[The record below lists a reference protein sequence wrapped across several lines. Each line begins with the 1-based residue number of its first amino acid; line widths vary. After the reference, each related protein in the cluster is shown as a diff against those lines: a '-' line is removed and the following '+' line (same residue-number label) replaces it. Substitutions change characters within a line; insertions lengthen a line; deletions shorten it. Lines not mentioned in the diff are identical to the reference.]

1 MPENVTATTPSPEDR
16 AERGLEV
23 LKQIGGASYDVG
35 VKPLAE
41 VSADMARL
49 TVEFPYGEILARPGL
64 DLHLRQVCTVAT
76 LLAQGSVQP
85 QLKFHMNG
93 LLNVGGTPDE
103 LVELLVVAS
112 LILGFPVAID
122 ALPIVQ
128 GLFTEREIAFTPT
141 AATSE
146 DGTDRYRRGLD
157 ALRHAAGGEPGEILA
172 QLASVVPELAQWT
185 VEYAYGEV
193 LSRPGLDAKVRHV
206 AIIAM
211 LTAAGNRAE
220 ALRFQIIAAE
230 RDGLS
235 RNEIIE
241 MMIQIALYAG
251 FPSALNGFAA
261 IRELIQNPP
270 AKPTPID
277 TARPVPQSEGRTPR
291 HQRGLD
297 TLALTSAASGEA
309 VLAGLSKLAPDI
321 GRMILDHGYGDIFH
335 RTAIDLKT
343 RELTTC
349 AAMAAR
355 ATKASETP
363 FRVHVNA
370 ALTAGATRAE
380 IVEVLLNLLPHC
392 GYPIVQ
398 QAMRMAG
405 EEFARRGV

>member
-1 MPENVTATTPSPEDR
+1 MPETLAAPTPSAAGR
-16 AERGLEV
+16 AERGLAV
-23 LKQIGGASYDVG
+23 LKEIGGASYDVG
-35 VKPLAE
+35 IKPLAE
-41 VSADMARL
+41 VSLDMARL

-85 QLKFHMNG
+85 QLKFHING
-93 LLNVGGTPDE
+93 LLNVGSTPEE
-103 LVELLVVAS
+103 LVELLVLAS
-112 LILGFPVAID
+112 VILGFPIAID

-128 GLFTEREIAFTPT
+128 QLFTERGVSFTPT
-141 AATSE
+141 AAAEE

-157 ALRHAAGGEPGEILA
+157 ALRHLSGGEPTELLA
-172 QLASVVPELAQWT
+172 QLASVAPELARWT
-185 VEYAYGEV
+185 VEFAYGEV
-193 LSRPGLDAKVRHV
+193 LSRPGLDPKVRH
-206 AIIAM
+206 IAVISM
-211 LTAAGNRAE
+211 LTAAGNRAD
-220 ALRFQIIAAE
+220 ALRFRIVAAE
-230 RDGLS
+230 RDGVT
-235 RNEIIE
+235 RDEIIE
-241 MMIQIALYAG
+241 TMIQIALYAG

-261 IRELIQNPP
+261 IRELTQNPP
-270 AKPTPID
+270 
-277 TARPVPQSEGRTPR
+277 RPAGPSAPPAPAAASERR
-291 HQRGLD
+291 ASRRQRGLE

-309 VLAGLSKLAPDI
+309 VLAGLSVLAPDI
-321 GRMILDHGYGDIFH
+321 GHMILDHGYGDIFH

-405 EEFARRGV
+405 EEFAKRGV

>member
-1 MPENVTATTPSPEDR
+1 MPETPADTPPSAAGR
-16 AERGLEV
+16 AERGLAV
-23 LKQIGGASYDVG
+23 LKQIGGVGYDVG

-41 VSADMARL
+41 VSPDMARL

-85 QLKFHMNG
+85 QLKFHLNG
-93 LLNVGGTPDE
+93 LLNVGAAPEE
-103 LVELLVVAS
+103 LVELLVLAS
-112 LILGFPVAID
+112 VILGFPIAID

-128 GLFTEREIAFTPT
+128 QLFTERGTAFTPT
-141 AATSE
+141 STGD

-157 ALRHAAGGEPGEILA
+157 TLAHVIGGDPAEAIAALGAV
-172 QLASVVPELAQWT
+172 SPELAQWT
-185 VEYAYGEV
+185 VEYAHGEV
-193 LSRPGLDAKVRHV
+193 LSRPGLNPKVRHV
-206 AIIAM
+206 AIISM

-220 ALRFQIIAAE
+220 ALRLQIIAAE
-230 RDGLS
+230 RDGLA
-235 RNEIIE
+235 RDEIIE

-261 IRELIQNPP
+261 IRELTQNPP
-270 AKPTPID
+270 APPD
-277 TARPVPQSEGRTPR
+277 PRREAAPARESESRAPR
-291 HQRGLD
+291 RARGLA

-309 VLAGLSKLAPDI
+309 VLAGLSALAPDI

-355 ATKASETP
+355 GTKASETP

-405 EEFARRGV
+405 EEFAKRGV

>member
-1 MPENVTATTPSPEDR
+1 MPETPRDTTPSAAGR
-16 AERGLEV
+16 AERGLAV
-23 LKQIGGASYDVG
+23 LKQIGGAGYDVG

-49 TVEFPYGEILARPGL
+49 TIEFPYGEILARPGL

-103 LVELLVVAS
+103 LVELLVLAS
-112 LILGFPVAID
+112 VILGFPIAID
-122 ALPIVQ
+122 ALPIVEQ
-128 GLFTEREIAFTPT
+128 LFTERGIAFTPT
-141 AATSE
+141 AAGEE

-157 ALRHAAGGEPGEILA
+157 ALRHLAGGEPTELLA
-172 QLASVVPELAQWT
+172 QLAAVVPELAQWT
-185 VEYAYGEV
+185 VEFAYGEV
-193 LSRPGLDAKVRHV
+193 LSRPGLAARVRHLAV
-206 AIIAM
+206 IGM

-241 MMIQIALYAG
+241 AMIQIALYAG
-251 FPSALNGFAA
+251 FPSALNGFAV
-261 IRELIQNPP
+261 IRELTQNPP
-270 AKPTPID
+270 QPAP
-277 TARPVPQSEGRTPR
+277 ASAAVPVAASEGRGPR
-291 HQRGLD
+291 RQRGLA

-309 VLAGLSKLAPDI
+309 VLAGLSALAPDI

-335 RTAIDLKT
+335 RTAIDLRT

-355 ATKASETP
+355 GTKASETP

>member
-1 MPENVTATTPSPEDR
+1 MPENTAATAPSASGR
-16 AERGLEV
+16 AERGLAV
-23 LKQIGGASYDVG
+23 LKQIGGATYDVG

-76 LLAQGSVQP
+76 VLAQGSVQP

-103 LVELLVVAS
+103 LVDLLVLAS
-112 LILGFPVAID
+112 VI
-122 ALPIVQ
+122 
-128 GLFTEREIAFTPT
+128 TPT
-141 AATSE
+141 AATGE

-157 ALRHAAGGEPGEILA
+157 ALRRAAGGEPTEILA
-172 QLASVVPELAQWT
+172 QLAAVVPELAQWT

-193 LSRPGLDAKVRHV
+193 LSRPGLDAKVRHIAV
-206 AIIAM
+206 IAM
-211 LTAAGNRAE
+211 LTAAGNRAD

-230 RDGLS
+230 RDGVT
-235 RNEIIE
+235 RDEIIE

-261 IRELIQNPP
+261 IRDLMQNPP
-270 AKPTPID
+270 ASIAPVD
-277 TARPVPQSEGRTPR
+277 TARPIPTSESRAPR
-291 HQRGLD
+291 HQRGLA

-309 VLAGLSKLAPDI
+309 VLAGLSTLAPDI

-370 ALTAGATRAE
+370 ALTAGATKAE

-392 GYPIVQ
+392 GYPLVQ
-398 QAMRMAG
+398 QAMRLAG
-405 EEFARRGV
+405 EEFAKRGV